1 MRRHPSLVLI
11 IFAALACGGSTPRAR
26 PKFVLVDGDGDTVRL
41 ASPAHRVIS
50 LVPSATD
57 LTVALGL
64 QSHLVGRTRY
74 DKAAVLAPV
83 ASVGGTIDP
92 DLERLFALKPDLVL
106 AWQGT
111 KGTAQRQ
118 SIAARGIPVYAVAL
132 RDSAALFKTVRD
144 IGTMLDADSAAS
156 TLATS
161 LRAQVDSVRASV
173 KGLSR
178 PTVLFA
184 IWGDPPMTI
193 GPHTFIAELI
203 QIAGGKNVFDDAT
216 LDWPKVSVEE
226 IVHRAPD
233 VVILSVGE
241 DSTRGAEALRHAPG
255 WRTLPAVQTG
265 HVADVS
271 ADLTNRPGPLF
282 GVAARAFRDAIHPAR

>member
-1 MRRHPSLVLI
+1 MKRHPLLVLV
-11 IFAALACGGSTPRAR
+11 IFTALACGRNTSRAR
-26 PKFVLVDGDGDTVRL
+26 PKFVLVDGEGDTVRL
-41 ASPAHRVIS
+41 AAPARRVIS

-57 LTVALGL
+57 LIVAMGL
-64 QSHLVGRTRY
+64 QSQLVGRTRY
-74 DKAAVLAPV
+74 DKVPV

-92 DLERLFALKPDLVL
+92 DLERVFALHPDLVL

-118 SIAARGIPVYAVAL
+118 SIAAHGIPVYAVPL
-132 RDSAALFKTVRD
+132 RDSASLFLTVRD
-144 IGTMLDADSAAS
+144 LGTMLGADSAAA

-161 LRAQVDSVRASV
+161 LRAQVDSVHASIE
-173 KGLSR
+173 GLSR
-178 PTVLFA
+178 PSVLFA

-203 QIAGGKNVFDDAT
+203 QIAGGRNVFDDAT

-255 WRTLPAVQTG
+255 WRTLPAVRNG
-265 HVADVS
+265 HVVEVP
-271 ADLTNRPGPLF
+271 ADLTNRPGPQF
-282 GVAARAFRDAIHPAR
+282 GVAARAFRDAIHPR